1 MRKVFSVLLVLT
13 FFATSAQAQSF
24 TYEPPASETAQVGE
38 SIVSIWEL
46 SNGNWDSRR
55 EVLISDKPNWTY
67 ATSENYLCPN
77 EKIIAKE
84 APCDFANGDEYFFG
98 SNILPV
104 CASVADNFCVESL
117 VFSSPSGSAKATH
130 IGDAGGGTFD
140 AIPSLGIE
148 PGGHVSLWDVPGW
161 TNSSGDST
169 YAVSVRSRQDWSHY
183 EKRFKTVSLDLAVTP
198 YKEVRGDYRAPE
210 AREGKDV
217 NGLNKVYGGVP
228 QGCTWSD
235 DGRCGK
241 AADFVGNPEVK
252 LVIRASNELSGW
264 FRGRISETQ
273 IAISPH
279 SSISNKIEISGKP
292 VSVPRFHVY
301 ASTTNT
307 PKAVQDVF
315 PRGSGGTGRELFE
328 GNSIKSVFS
337 TGGLD
342 TYTVLDGMRAA
353 VNDTA
358 AGTSTLWSIESIPLG
373 NQPCFA
379 NASGVLG
386 VVSTNATAYDGTA
399 PGFEDG
405 QLTYKVAG
413 LHYAPDGKT
422 LNLGTYDL
430 VMRSDIARCLY
441 GFTSA
446 PVSAKIQVLTEN
458 GEAVVASTVVSEKNG
473 WLNLAAYG
481 FTFSEKNIRVQ
492 LTQAKPPV
500 LKTTV
505 AGFSSKATSLSS
517 RQKQQVSNLASK
529 VDFHTAV
536 ICTATYRTTAEK
548 VLAGKRAASTCR
560 LLQTL
565 KPELRTS
572 TRVAKASSSKQ
583 SNLVLVSIN

>member
-1 MRKVFSVLLVLT
+1 MRKVFSVLLVFML
-13 FFATSAQAQSF
+13 FATSAEGQSF
-24 TYEPPASETAQVGE
+24 TYEPPASSTAKVGE

-46 SNGNWDSRR
+46 SSGNWDSRR
-55 EVLISDKPNWTY
+55 EVLISDQPNWTY

-84 APCDFANGDEYFFG
+84 SPCDFADGNEYYYG

-104 CASVADNFCVESL
+104 CESVSDNFCVESL
-117 VFSSPSGSAKATH
+117 VFSSPSGSAIANH
-130 IGDAGGGTFD
+130 ISDAGGGAFE

-161 TNSSGDST
+161 PNASGDST

-183 EKRFKTVSLDLAVTP
+183 EKRFKTISLDLAVTP
-198 YKEVRGDYRAPE
+198 YKEVKGDYRAPE
-210 AREGKDV
+210 SREGKDV

-241 AADFVGNPEVK
+241 AADFVGSPEVK

-273 IAISPH
+273 IAISTY
-279 SSISNKIEISGKP
+279 STVSNKIEISGKP

-301 ASTTNT
+301 ANSSNT
-307 PKAVQDVF
+307 PKAVQDIF
-315 PRGSGGTGRELFE
+315 PRGSGGTGLELFE
-328 GNSIKSVFS
+328 GNSIKSVVS
-337 TGGLD
+337 TGGLN

-358 AGTSTLWSIESIPLG
+358 TGTSTLWSIESIPLG

-379 NASGVLG
+379 NATGLLG
-386 VVSTNATAYDGTA
+386 VVATNATAYDGTA
-399 PGFEDG
+399 PGFKDG

-441 GFTSA
+441 GFSNA

-492 LTQAKPPV
+492 LTQSKPAT
-500 LKTTV
+500 LKATV
-505 AGFSSKATSLSS
+505 GGFSPKATDLVTK
-517 RQKQQVSNLASK
+517 QKQQLSGVAKK
-529 VDFHTAV
+529 VDYQTA
-536 ICTATYRTTAEK
+536 ISCNATYRTAVEK
-548 VLAGKRAASTCR
+548 PLASKRAASVCR
-560 LLQTL
+560 HMKTL

-572 TRVAKASSSKQ
+572 IRVSKVSSSKQ